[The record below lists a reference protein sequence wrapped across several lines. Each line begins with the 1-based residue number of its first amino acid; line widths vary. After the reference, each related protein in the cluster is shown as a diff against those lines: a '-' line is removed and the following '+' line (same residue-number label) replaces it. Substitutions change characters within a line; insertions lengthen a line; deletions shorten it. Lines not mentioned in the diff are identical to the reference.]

1 MKISNNA
8 LNFLLA
14 QYRAIFKRAY
24 VKGIASAVLL
34 TAGLAAGQ
42 AQAADPVYT
51 AGLEEGNN
59 FYFQYS
65 GSGTWA
71 EANNSASGAYVT
83 DDGIIAGALGGNGV
97 KETTSGTLTPEQ
109 GVTIVTG
116 GDLVIDGEGGNNG
129 SLKYV
134 SSGTV
139 AGGWANA
146 SGGNIAAQGNTVTIT
161 GEGYVEKA
169 GTTAGSRGVVFG
181 GYATATSGTASVLEN
196 KIFVQDRTETGLNK
210 AAAHGLIGGRATGHT
225 SAVANSNE
233 VHVIGTDATKRQTL
247 NLTYDFDVL
256 GGHATSTG
264 NDATGAYTANQN
276 IIELQHVSAT
286 NAGASGSGLTI
297 AGARLLSSGS
307 SGTFT
312 VGATGNQ
319 VNITDL
325 AVTTASGDQSVN
337 VFGAWSS
344 NEVSGGTVTLAD
356 NTVTMADSSISKN
369 TDFTG
374 VVKLAGA
381 AVQGNKSAQVSLT
394 GNKVTLTDSV
404 NEQDKAAV
412 NTIYAEIVAGA
423 ILDNSRSDDAKKVN
437 ATVTGNSVD
446 VGAGVVL
453 NLAPTKGYVTGADII
468 VSGDKV
474 QAINA
479 NNNSVSIAGDVTGSV
494 YATRLFNTSS
504 GQIGSGT
511 TFSFLNN
518 DVTLKTG
525 ANVKSGSIV
534 GGAGK
539 DSVLTIENG
548 ATYIA
553 NNTQQD
559 LASDVISIAGT
570 VQVDASNILDIS
582 GFYENGLNSAT
593 KYGNN
598 LTSVASSAVIKNS
611 GTINL
616 YGKAVVDQGATLTG
630 TGANSKIVVD
640 ASKGL
645 DATSTSLLDP
655 EDEVANAGL
664 GTLAIFKDT
673 LKSYLNADKIGSAAT
688 ADSEASVELT
698 SGGVL
703 EFRDTANIDLAT
715 EFNFSATT
723 GTAGAIVLQN
733 ADLNLASDSGSVVRG
748 NEITISRKLAENAV
762 ATSENDPYATTYEG
776 LTEAETKGL
785 AIQANVLHLGSS
797 TLESWQSE
805 EIKFGE
811 ATFRDQLTFS
821 ALNDNSSGSTGHEST
836 LNDGYHLVS
845 EVVGDH
851 YSELKEQGVSLS
863 DPKIHTYYEAQ
874 DGVIEGDVTITATS
888 VATADSGELV
898 IRNGNFTADDEITIA
913 SGGKLTVGLADFDD
927 DGKDTIGNHPNAH
940 TLNAPDATLVLGQA
954 LNFDLSKGSAEV
966 NVDGSYDGRYDAEAA
981 AETVGD
987 DRYVMLDLR
996 NGITLVGD
1004 GANKDDLKGAANIKV
1019 TSGGEVLLTASN
1031 LNSLLAQNNAT
1042 KDDGT
1047 AKVATTSGSFFNA
1060 SHGGAFVVEGDVDAT
1075 FTDFQ
1080 PSGSTHGITLKD
1092 GGYLVADSLTID
1104 NSGVAGINESKEE
1117 TAELLASG
1125 TVNWGDGTV
1134 VVQDLEISNLQ
1145 LTHGTKPEGASSYAS
1160 QVTLAQGT
1168 AKIGSSLRSYNQ
1180 TLKLGNTTDDTS
1192 GNLIFFTSDQG
1203 AEGTISVDKIQV
1215 DNGFVAAANGTWNG
1229 EKTDLTLSGSGSL
1242 LAVGDSD
1249 DDGQAWRDEDELY
1262 QASLTLNSITMSGE
1276 NNKVNVY
1283 SDGSLFA
1290 HSLSMVASSNLTVA
1304 PYGYAEF
1311 DQVDF
1316 SKLSAATADNTPV
1329 SVSGHLKINGDTAAA
1344 SHNGVLFGAAD
1355 SIHINK
1361 NGTLEFGL
1369 DAVNGAILNT
1379 STNKTFNGSGSITL
1393 DADYTKIANDG
1404 GTLKLDFAQGTVFNG
1419 EAIQKLKADLFTS
1432 DSIRDG
1438 VLINGGIL
1446 NIADGKFH
1454 GIEVSEQTGEGL
1466 SGYTATWESLKT
1478 FSDIYGND
1486 VTNDQ
1491 LIKTNVSGI
1500 KAGEAVQGHWAS
1512 LSMASNVSPKEQV
1525 NLIGDTSLN
1534 FAEGNNGFFISDAA
1548 HQIALGAKV
1557 AGHRTLS
1564 LVDGGKIGTVSLTA
1578 ADGNYEEETVLEV
1591 TSTGNNPS
1599 AALTTIAEIKGENA
1613 GASTF
1618 AENTVANFYA
1628 DADVTGDITGIEDV
1642 NAFNGA
1648 KVTAQNTAFVQELG
1662 TENATIAIANKAQF
1676 GYAYVMGGTI
1686 SAKNAEMLDT
1696 LGNEIGVVNG
1706 GWFKVEETLTAHS
1719 GATIQVGVDASSMAE
1734 SELTLEDGT
1743 VAGGTG
1749 YFEVGTLELNG
1760 GNLIVDPEY
1769 TEATSVAA
1777 VGKFK
1782 EGKQSY
1788 QYDNDKGIL
1797 HGNLFVG
1804 QNAAFGLG
1812 ATVEETQAAIAQ
1824 FQVGNALDPE
1834 KYGSILYLNGQL
1846 DVEAGSHIALNSKE
1860 SADKDT
1866 TLAFLKATNAYNVS
1880 SETTEAGSSATDR
1893 IAALGLG
1900 ANTAIIMTNQAFE
1913 DANGE
1918 KNGTAI
1924 YFDRTNAA
1932 VKAGGGEIILA
1943 GDFDLSDNLNI
1954 FQDKDAEG

>member
-51 AGLEEGNN
+51 VGLEEGNN

-71 EANNSASGAYVT
+71 EASNGASGAYVA

-109 GVTIVTG
+109 GVTIVIG

-146 SGGNIAAQGNTVTIT
+146 SGGNIAAQGNKVTIT

-169 GTTAGSRGVVFG
+169 GATAGSRGVVFG

-196 KIFVQDRTETGLNK
+196 KIFVQDRNDNGLNK

-225 SAVANSNE
+225 GAVANSNE

-247 NLTYDFDVL
+247 NLAYDFDVL

-264 NDATGAYTANQN
+264 ADATGAYTANQN
-276 IIELQHVSAT
+276 IIDLQHVSAT
-286 NAGASGSGLTI
+286 DAGASGSGLTI
-297 AGARLLSSGS
+297 AGARLTPSGNAA
-307 SGTFT
+307 FT

-319 VNITDL
+319 VSITDL
-325 AVTTASGDQSVN
+325 AVTTASGSTDVN
-337 VFGAWSS
+337 VFGAWTPY
-344 NEVSGGTVTLAD
+344 EVSGGMVAMRD
-356 NTVTMADSSISKN
+356 NTITIADTSISKHE
-369 TDFTG
+369 DFTG
-374 VVKLAGA
+374 VVRIVGA
-381 AVQGNKSAQVSLT
+381 AVQANKSATVSLT
-394 GNKVTLTDSV
+394 GNKVTLTDSI

-412 NTIYAEIVAGA
+412 NTIYSEILAGA
-423 ILDNSRSDDAKKVN
+423 QFESKRDSDAKLN
-437 ATVTGNSVD
+437 ATVTGNSVE

-453 NLAPTKGYVTGADII
+453 STDTTKGYITGADII
-468 VSGDKV
+468 VSGDKIAAV
-474 QAINA
+474 TAD
-479 NNNSVSIAGDVTGSV
+479 NNSVSIAGDVTGAV
-494 YATRLFNTSS
+494 YATRLFNSS
-504 GQIGSGT
+504 NGTIGT
-511 TFSFLNN
+511 DAKLSFLNN
-518 DVTLKTG
+518 DVTLKNG
-525 ANVKSGSIV
+525 GKVQSGSIV

-539 DSVLTIENG
+539 DSAITIENG
-548 ATYIA
+548 STYIA
-553 NNTQQD
+553 NDGTQD
-559 LASDVISIAGT
+559 IASDVINIAGT
-570 VQVDASNILDIS
+570 IQVDASNTLDIS
-582 GFYENGLNSAT
+582 GFYKDGIEPSDPSTAD
-593 KYGNN
+593 YHDN
-598 LTSVASSAVIKNS
+598 LTTIASTAVIKNANV
-611 GTINL
+611 INL
-616 YGKAVVDQGATLTG
+616 YGKAVVEQGAVLTG
-630 TGANSKIVVD
+630 TGADSKIVVD
-640 ASKGL
+640 ASKGV
-645 DATSTSLLDP
+645 DPDDSLLKDNA
-655 EDEVANAGL
+655 DQQVAGAAQ

-673 LKSYLNADKIGSAAT
+673 LKSYLNADKIGSAT
-688 ADSEASVELT
+688 TVDSDCSVELT
-698 SGGVL
+698 SCCVIEL
-703 EFRDTANIDLAT
+703 RDTTNIDLAK
-715 EFNFSATT
+715 EFNFTDKT
-723 GTAGAIVLQN
+723 GTAGAIVLDGRGL
-733 ADLNLASDSGSVVRG
+733 DLANHSGSVIRG
-748 NEITISRKLAENAV
+748 NDLTISQKLAENAV
-762 ATSENDPYATTYEG
+762 ATTENDPYATTYEG
-776 LTEAETKGL
+776 LSGAETKGL
-785 AIQANVLHLGSS
+785 QIEANTLTLGSS
-797 TLESWQSE
+797 NLESWQSE
-805 EIKFGE
+805 EIKFGK
-811 ATFRDQLTFS
+811 AIFRDQLTFS

-966 NVDGSYDGRYDAEAA
+966 NVDGSYNGRYDAEAA

-1080 PSGSTHGITLKD
+1080 PNGSTHGITLKD
-1092 GGYLVADSLTID
+1092 KGYLVADSLTID

-1229 EKTDLTLSGSGSL
+1229 EKTDLTLSGSGSF
-1242 LAVGDSD
+1242 LAVGDSND
-1249 DDGQAWRDEDELY
+1249 AGQAWRDEDELY
-1262 QASLTLNSITMSGE
+1262 KAELKLNSITMSGE

-1290 HSLSMVASSNLTVA
+1290 HSLSMAASSNLTVA

-1316 SKLSAATADNTPV
+1316 SKLSAATAENTPV

-1361 NGTLEFGL
+1361 NGT
-1369 DAVNGAILNT
+1369 
-1379 STNKTFNGSGSITL
+1379 
-1393 DADYTKIANDG
+1393 
-1404 GTLKLDFAQGTVFNG
+1404 
-1419 EAIQKLKADLFTS
+1419 
-1432 DSIRDG
+1432 
-1438 VLINGGIL
+1438 
-1446 NIADGKFH
+1446 
-1454 GIEVSEQTGEGL
+1454 
-1466 SGYTATWESLKT
+1466 
-1478 FSDIYGND
+1478 
-1486 VTNDQ
+1486 
-1491 LIKTNVSGI
+1491 
-1500 KAGEAVQGHWAS
+1500 
-1512 LSMASNVSPKEQV
+1512 
-1525 NLIGDTSLN
+1525 
-1534 FAEGNNGFFISDAA
+1534 
-1548 HQIALGAKV
+1548 
-1557 AGHRTLS
+1557 
-1564 LVDGGKIGTVSLTA
+1564 
-1578 ADGNYEEETVLEV
+1578 
-1591 TSTGNNPS
+1591 
-1599 AALTTIAEIKGENA
+1599 
-1613 GASTF
+1613 
-1618 AENTVANFYA
+1618 
-1628 DADVTGDITGIEDV
+1628 
-1642 NAFNGA
+1642 
-1648 KVTAQNTAFVQELG
+1648 
-1662 TENATIAIANKAQF
+1662 
-1676 GYAYVMGGTI
+1676 
-1686 SAKNAEMLDT
+1686 
-1696 LGNEIGVVNG
+1696 
-1706 GWFKVEETLTAHS
+1706 
-1719 GATIQVGVDASSMAE
+1719 
-1734 SELTLEDGT
+1734 
-1743 VAGGTG
+1743 
-1749 YFEVGTLELNG
+1749 
-1760 GNLIVDPEY
+1760 
-1769 TEATSVAA
+1769 
-1777 VGKFK
+1777 
-1782 EGKQSY
+1782 
-1788 QYDNDKGIL
+1788 
-1797 HGNLFVG
+1797 
-1804 QNAAFGLG
+1804 
-1812 ATVEETQAAIAQ
+1812 
-1824 FQVGNALDPE
+1824 
-1834 KYGSILYLNGQL
+1834 
-1846 DVEAGSHIALNSKE
+1846 
-1860 SADKDT
+1860 
-1866 TLAFLKATNAYNVS
+1866 
-1880 SETTEAGSSATDR
+1880 
-1893 IAALGLG
+1893 
-1900 ANTAIIMTNQAFE
+1900 
-1913 DANGE
+1913 
-1918 KNGTAI
+1918 
-1924 YFDRTNAA
+1924 
-1932 VKAGGGEIILA
+1932 
-1943 GDFDLSDNLNI
+1943 
-1954 FQDKDAEG
+1954 

>member
-24 VKGIASAVLL
+24 IKGIASAVLL

-42 AQAADPVYT
+42 AAQAADPVYT
-51 AGLEEGNN
+51 AKPDNGNYYYQ
-59 FYFQYS
+59 FTS
-65 GSGTWA
+65 GSNWS
-71 EANNSASGAYVT
+71 EASGTSVSG
-83 DDGIIAGALGGNGV
+83 DGIVAGALGGNGF
-97 KETTSGTLTPEQ
+97 TAASGSTLTPESAL
-109 GVTIVTG
+109 TIVTG
-116 GDLVIDGEGGNNG
+116 GNLVIDGDGKSG
-129 SLKYV
+129 STISTV
-134 SSGTV
+134 SGMAV
-139 AGGWANA
+139 AGGWAQA
-146 SGGNIAAQGNTVTIT
+146 SGGNITAQDNHVTIKDSGSVTATFSGNRGVVYGAWAKADKGIAFALDNTVTID
-161 GEGYVEKA
+161 K
-169 GTTAGSRGVVFG
+169 
-181 GYATATSGTASVLEN
+181 
-196 KIFVQDRTETGLNK
+196 
-210 AAAHGLIGGRATGHT
+210 
-225 SAVANSNE
+225 
-233 VHVIGTDATKRQTL
+233 
-247 NLTYDFDVL
+247 
-256 GGHATSTG
+256 
-264 NDATGAYTANQN
+264 
-276 IIELQHVSAT
+276 
-286 NAGASGSGLTI
+286 GASGSTAAAQNGIYGAQAQGLTGAQAVGNI
-297 AGARLLSSGS
+297 VTVSGQDAISVSSGTQQTINFISGNGVVGGAAVALSGASGGTFEARDNNINLTNVSTTSISGSEIVILGSYVDLNESSGTRGVAGNTNVNITGSKITGS
-307 SGTFT
+307 SG
-312 VGATGNQ
+312 GAIAAMNIQNGSGTATINGNGSGLSITNSTITNSYVESGTSTNTLGLVIAGGRVDVEGSGSDAQ
-319 VNITDL
+319 VNN
-325 AVTTASGDQSVN
+325 A
-337 VFGAWSS
+337 
-344 NEVSGGTVTLAD
+344 TVTLA
-356 NTVTMADSSISKN
+356 N
-369 TDFTG
+369 TDITDVSSG
-374 VVKLAGA
+374 GSSLTAIYGA
-381 AVQGNKSAQVSLT
+381 AIDNSGKSTIAT
-394 GNKVTLTDSV
+394 GNKI
-404 NEQDKAAV
+404 
-412 NTIYAEIVAGA
+412 TITEE
-423 ILDNSRSDDAKKVN
+423 SDN
-437 ATVTGNSVD
+437 ATVVNGQITGYQRN
-446 VGAGVVL
+446 
-453 NLAPTKGYVTGADII
+453 
-468 VSGDKV
+468 
-474 QAINA
+474 INA
-479 NNNSVSIAGDVTGSV
+479 SVNAVAVNNSGTSGSFNLSNNAVDIGSDVNVNGSVYGVFLNTSDTSIQHLTINNNSLSIAGNVTGDV
-494 YATRLFNTSS
+494 RAVH
-504 GQIGSGT
+504 IASGT
-511 TFSFLNN
+511 VSGSAQFLNN

-1104 NSGVAGINESKEE
+1104 NSGVAGINESK
-1117 TAELLASG
+1117 AGVMVLL
-1125 TVNWGDGTV
+1125 
-1134 VVQDLEISNLQ
+1134 
-1145 LTHGTKPEGASSYAS
+1145 
-1160 QVTLAQGT
+1160 
-1168 AKIGSSLRSYNQ
+1168 
-1180 TLKLGNTTDDTS
+1180 
-1192 GNLIFFTSDQG
+1192 
-1203 AEGTISVDKIQV
+1203 
-1215 DNGFVAAANGTWNG
+1215 
-1229 EKTDLTLSGSGSL
+1229 
-1242 LAVGDSD
+1242 
-1249 DDGQAWRDEDELY
+1249 
-1262 QASLTLNSITMSGE
+1262 
-1276 NNKVNVY
+1276 
-1283 SDGSLFA
+1283 
-1290 HSLSMVASSNLTVA
+1290 
-1304 PYGYAEF
+1304 
-1311 DQVDF
+1311 
-1316 SKLSAATADNTPV
+1316 
-1329 SVSGHLKINGDTAAA
+1329 
-1344 SHNGVLFGAAD
+1344 
-1355 SIHINK
+1355 
-1361 NGTLEFGL
+1361 
-1369 DAVNGAILNT
+1369 
-1379 STNKTFNGSGSITL
+1379 
-1393 DADYTKIANDG
+1393 
-1404 GTLKLDFAQGTVFNG
+1404 
-1419 EAIQKLKADLFTS
+1419 
-1432 DSIRDG
+1432 
-1438 VLINGGIL
+1438 
-1446 NIADGKFH
+1446 
-1454 GIEVSEQTGEGL
+1454 
-1466 SGYTATWESLKT
+1466 
-1478 FSDIYGND
+1478 
-1486 VTNDQ
+1486 
-1491 LIKTNVSGI
+1491 
-1500 KAGEAVQGHWAS
+1500 
-1512 LSMASNVSPKEQV
+1512 
-1525 NLIGDTSLN
+1525 
-1534 FAEGNNGFFISDAA
+1534 
-1548 HQIALGAKV
+1548 
-1557 AGHRTLS
+1557 
-1564 LVDGGKIGTVSLTA
+1564 
-1578 ADGNYEEETVLEV
+1578 
-1591 TSTGNNPS
+1591 
-1599 AALTTIAEIKGENA
+1599 
-1613 GASTF
+1613 
-1618 AENTVANFYA
+1618 
-1628 DADVTGDITGIEDV
+1628 
-1642 NAFNGA
+1642 
-1648 KVTAQNTAFVQELG
+1648 
-1662 TENATIAIANKAQF
+1662 
-1676 GYAYVMGGTI
+1676 
-1686 SAKNAEMLDT
+1686 
-1696 LGNEIGVVNG
+1696 
-1706 GWFKVEETLTAHS
+1706 
-1719 GATIQVGVDASSMAE
+1719 
-1734 SELTLEDGT
+1734 
-1743 VAGGTG
+1743 
-1749 YFEVGTLELNG
+1749 
-1760 GNLIVDPEY
+1760 
-1769 TEATSVAA
+1769 
-1777 VGKFK
+1777 
-1782 EGKQSY
+1782 
-1788 QYDNDKGIL
+1788 
-1797 HGNLFVG
+1797 
-1804 QNAAFGLG
+1804 
-1812 ATVEETQAAIAQ
+1812 
-1824 FQVGNALDPE
+1824 
-1834 KYGSILYLNGQL
+1834 
-1846 DVEAGSHIALNSKE
+1846 
-1860 SADKDT
+1860 
-1866 TLAFLKATNAYNVS
+1866 
-1880 SETTEAGSSATDR
+1880 
-1893 IAALGLG
+1893 
-1900 ANTAIIMTNQAFE
+1900 
-1913 DANGE
+1913 
-1918 KNGTAI
+1918 
-1924 YFDRTNAA
+1924 
-1932 VKAGGGEIILA
+1932 
-1943 GDFDLSDNLNI
+1943 
-1954 FQDKDAEG
+1954 